1 MGFESNKQMSVLEIL
16 NGTKKDIVNNIDLLA
31 KIYTEK
37 TGRKVCRTCTSDVNY
52 MLLSLKNIFKMTQFK
67 FKRHAA
73 SYKIKKGDKSA
84 ISNATLT
91 DEKAIA
97 FLCEDPERIRLFS
110 VFPSNWERL
119 LINGID
125 AETEKEKEN
134 RLIAEAE
141 AAAAAEMNEI
151 NEPKMK
157 AEDLMKMQLKDLRTM
172 YPEISASSIK
182 SFVEK
187 IVAEGLAE

>member
-37 TGRKVCRTCTSDVNY
+37 TGRKVCRTCPSDVNY

-125 AETEKEKEN
+125 TETEKEKEN

-151 NEPKMK
+151 NEPKKK
-157 AEDLMKMQLKDLRTM
+157 AEDLMKMQLKDLRTI